1 MGGLYPGGL
10 INGGF
15 ISRWAYKRGVYIQVG
30 L

>member
-10 INGGF
+10 INGGP
-15 ISRWAYKRGVYIQVG
+15 ISRWAYKPGAYIQVG